1 MSILTSTWDELVRRK
16 LWPVAILLLAA
27 LVAVPFL
34 LAKDPEPVAPVPAAD
49 DTAAPASA
57 TAATANPV
65 VTLVQ
70 DGERTERRR
79 VLGVRK
85 NPFEP
90 APVKP
95 VKAESTTVRQTQTT
109 TSSGSTSG
117 DTDLGGKPTGGSS
130 APSTGG
136 GGSPVGAP
144 SPTVPTAGD
153 QSPAPKRHELYS
165 LVVRFGNS
173 ESDSLERMSLA
184 RLKPLPDAEAPALVY
199 LGVADRGKSAVF
211 MVDSNVEAQGD
222 GICSPTPQNCETI
235 RLSEGET
242 EFFDVLDEEGE
253 PTAQYQLDLV
263 KIRRSTTAS
272 ASKAQAARA
281 KVSKSGRRVLRAHQS
296 RSGPLRY
303 RYDAKS
309 GTVRKLEKRAYK
321 ALAAKVAR
329 VAMGVA
335 SGF

>member
-1 MSILTSTWDELVRRK
+1 MSILTSTWHELVRRK
-16 LWPVAILLLAA
+16 LLPAAILLLAA

-34 LAKDPEPVAPVPAAD
+34 LAKDPEPAAPVPAAD
-49 DTAAPASA
+49 GAAAPATA

-90 APVKP
+90 APVKAVP
-95 VKAESTTVRQTQTT
+95 AESTTVGQATT
-109 TSSGSTSG
+109 TPSNAAPVEV
-117 DTDLGGKPTGGSS
+117 DLGDK
-130 APSTGG
+130 ST
-136 GGSPVGAP
+136 GGSPVP
-144 SPTVPTAGD
+144 SAGGTPVNIPSTTVPAGGDD
-153 QSPAPKRHELYS
+153 QTPAPKRHELYS
-165 LVVRFGNS
+165 LVVRFGSS
-173 ESDSLERMSLA
+173 ESDTLERMSLA
-184 RLKPLPDAEAPALVY
+184 RLKPLPDADAPALVY
-199 LGVADRGKSAVF
+199 LGVGDDKKSAIF

-222 GICSPTPQNCETI
+222 GACSPTPENCETI
-235 RLSEGET
+235 RLREGET
-242 EFFDVLDEEGE
+242 EFFDVLDEDGE

-272 ASKAQAARA
+272 ASNAEAARA
-281 KVSKSGRRVLRAHQS
+281 KASKAGRRAVRAHQS
-296 RSGPLRY
+296 LSGPLRY

-321 ALAAKVAR
+321 ALVAKTAR

-335 SGF
+335 GGF